1 MNQRYTVT
9 VRSRQRLQTD
19 HPGKIYRHD
28 CMPHAKSR
36 DVPGCH
42 SHTQCTACRLG
53 VVDTVDS
60 IQLPDDRLGRTHH
73 VREQYDVASRFV
85 MHRLDYHAIN
95 TWLAVASQE
104 AGDMYCQVL
113 PLRTREHRGSDDV
126 VSISKEFTPHTLG
139 ENASGQRSSSRTSP
153 FDYLSQL
160 GHLLLDS
167 VLFYPRSA

>member
-1 MNQRYTVT
+1 M
-9 VRSRQRLQTD
+9 
-19 HPGKIYRHD
+19 
-28 CMPHAKSR
+28 
-36 DVPGCH
+36 
-42 SHTQCTACRLG
+42 
-53 VVDTVDS
+53 DS

-85 MHRLDYHAIN
+85 MHRLDGHAIN

-104 AGDMYCQVL
+104 AGDMYF
-113 PLRTREHRGSDDV
+113 RTREHRGSDDV
-126 VSISKEFTPHTLG
+126 VSISKEFTPHALG